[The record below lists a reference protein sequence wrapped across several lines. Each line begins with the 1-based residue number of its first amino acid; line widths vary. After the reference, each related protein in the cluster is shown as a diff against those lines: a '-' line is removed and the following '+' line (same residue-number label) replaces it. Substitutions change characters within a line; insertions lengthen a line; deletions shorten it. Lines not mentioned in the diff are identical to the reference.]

1 MNHKIINRG
10 IKITDPFIN
19 DFYYHSSEC
28 DAICSATIID
38 YGNSHLIYNGKD
50 LGRIEDLSCM
60 SQELYYYKREYRY
73 LLKLLFG
80 EIKNPKTAKLK
91 TMYKKELE
99 ELNVWFSQEKK
110 HNEDLRK

>member
-38 YGNSHLIYNGKD
+38 YGDSHLIYDGTD
-50 LGRIEDLSCM
+50 LGRIKDISVLSR
-60 SQELYYYKREYRY
+60 ELYYYKREYRY

-80 EIKNPKTAKLK
+80 EIKNPKKEKLK
-91 TMYKKELE
+91 KCIKKI
-99 ELNVWFSQEKK
+99 
-110 HNEDLRK
+110 